1 MRWNIQQK
9 QILYKEGACTVS
21 KITVLNQ
28 SFFIVE
34 TEKHRYIRK
43 SIKAVNELVQ
53 QINLDL
59 TC

>member
-1 MRWNIQQK
+1 MQQK
-9 QILYKEGACTVS
+9 QILYKEGPCTVS

-34 TEKHRYIRK
+34 TEKHLYIRK

>member
-1 MRWNIQQK
+1 MLQK

-34 TEKHRYIRK
+34 IEKHLYIRK
-43 SIKAVNELVQ
+43 NIKAVNELVQ
-53 QINLDL
+53 QINFNL